1 MALLFPKQCAFSEST
16 SLTVEVVPVFL
27 KCKGDRKCHMEEA
40 AVLDASPVLSG
51 GTSDKVPILH
61 LICGSSGM
69 CSKAEAKDLNFAA
82 GKKKT
87 TQNKTITHRLR

>member
-1 MALLFPKQCAFSEST
+1 MALLFPKQCALSEST
-16 SLTVEVVPVFL
+16 SLPVEVVPVFL

-40 AVLDASPVLSG
+40 AVLDASPLLSG

-82 GKKKT
+82 GKKKQHKIRQLLT
-87 TQNKTITHRLR
+87 G